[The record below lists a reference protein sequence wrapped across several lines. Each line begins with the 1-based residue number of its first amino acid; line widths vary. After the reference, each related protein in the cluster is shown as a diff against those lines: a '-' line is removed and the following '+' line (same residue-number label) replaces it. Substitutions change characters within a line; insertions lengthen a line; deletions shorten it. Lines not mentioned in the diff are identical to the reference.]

1 MREERETVVSALEKQ
16 RQEMAKQTEQTE
28 RLREE
33 AVEARVRGEMAAEV
47 QAKVGQERQLAALPA
62 LQSRLQSLHASKL
75 LADEELYKL
84 EDTIADSLEEEDAG
98 SGGQVAKLIV
108 FSERMAGDAAL
119 ARQLR
124 RKFT

>member
-1 MREERETVVSALEKQ
+1 MD
-16 RQEMAKQTEQTE
+16 AKIEARDAKAQAE
-28 RLREE
+28 RLE
-33 AVEARVRGEMAAEV
+33 AEVRSKADRAAFEARLAQQTHETAR
-47 QAKVGQERQLAALPA
+47 QRQLASLPA